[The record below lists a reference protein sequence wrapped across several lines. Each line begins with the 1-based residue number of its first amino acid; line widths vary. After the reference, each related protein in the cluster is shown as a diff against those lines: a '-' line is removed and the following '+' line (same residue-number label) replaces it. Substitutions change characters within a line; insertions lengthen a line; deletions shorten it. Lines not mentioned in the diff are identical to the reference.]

1 MIYFSFMKRF
11 HKLSMLGISLLLLNM
26 SNTVLAQRKLVPLD
40 EQAPAETPSNPSS
53 SFDKNDVHKKD
64 KKETD
69 DKNTTKVSWVKRKSK
84 VVVTFTDD
92 P

>member
-40 EQAPAETPSNPSS
+40 EQAPAETPSSPSS
-53 SFDKNDVHKKD
+53 SFDKNDRWRYGG
-64 KKETD
+64 
-69 DKNTTKVSWVKRKSK
+69 NFSAGFSNGG
-84 VVVTFTDD
+84 
-92 P
+92 